1 MLVNTSA
8 RSLLSGAFQALA
20 AGMDACALSEE
31 EEEERATSGPG
42 RSRMRLLIGS
52 AASLPAVKTSSSAG
66 NNVERDRNMAHTPP
80 DTPMVSTNR
89 NTRIV
94 CGEGGGG
101 CSVRHNPF
109 LVARYRMNR
118 CGGALCPLSVPG
130 EGRLDLSA
138 WACKI
143 NAIRSPPKPLPVIK
157 TSAASYYRVIIT

>member
-20 AGMDACALSEE
+20 AGMDACALS

-94 CGEGGGG
+94 CGEGGGVFG
-101 CSVRHNPF
+101 KTQSLLGGSVQD
-109 LVARYRMNR
+109 
-118 CGGALCPLSVPG
+118 
-130 EGRLDLSA
+130 E
-138 WACKI
+138 
-143 NAIRSPPKPLPVIK
+143 PVWRRIVSFIC
-157 TSAASYYRVIIT
+157 TR